1 MDLSPPSLDRLR
13 GARRPRGTNLC
24 PGPHEKP
31 RLKQIGH
38 RLCTPCWKQLP
49 GETRGLLRAGV
60 PAGASERRW
69 TVAKERLAAG
79 TPLEQLRI
87 DDVPVD
93 DLYLTARPEGDR

>member
-1 MDLSPPSLDRLR
+1 MDLPPPVIFDRP
-13 GARRPRGTNLC
+13 ARRPRGTNLC

-49 GETRGLLRAGV
+49 GETRALLRAGV

-69 TVAKERLAAG
+69 LVAKERMDAG
-79 TPLEQLRI
+79 TPLAQIRV
-87 DDVPVD
+87 DDVPID
-93 DLYLTARPEGDR
+93 DLRLPEVNR